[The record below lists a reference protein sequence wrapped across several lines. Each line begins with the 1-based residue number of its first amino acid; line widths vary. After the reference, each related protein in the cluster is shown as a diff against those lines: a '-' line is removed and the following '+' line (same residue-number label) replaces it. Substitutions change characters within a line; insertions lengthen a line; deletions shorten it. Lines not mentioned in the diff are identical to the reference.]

1 MAALTQAQAQRTL
14 NKLTYGQSKASVA
27 ELRSKGLEKW
37 LKDQLNPKKAETNG
51 YLKDLSPFRSANMS
65 VAEIQSNFL
74 FKTKPILLANELSY
88 LTVLRRAY
96 SSRQVFEMLVEHFSD
111 YVPVPLGNKRSPYRG
126 DYDKS
131 VIRANALGY
140 YPDLLVA
147 ATYHPAMLQFL
158 NGATNTATQP
168 NENYGR
174 EFLELFTI
182 TPSAGYKE
190 DDVKNAAK
198 MFSGMGFDSATGAS
212 RLRVKQHY
220 FGPISAFGYQ
230 DANPLTSN
238 EAVIRGRIDK
248 FIRHFALLPQTARAF
263 SMRMAKRFV
272 ADQPSEQ
279 LIDLMAAEYLRSNG
293 HIPSVFKAMA
303 LSGEFALAP
312 AAKVKRPME
321 HLASTIR
328 VLDVPLVRE
337 IPDPNLETFKDYFKA
352 SPLPPIA
359 VALARQGHAPFEWP
373 FPNGYPDHAEPWI
386 ALTSQVQ
393 RWNLSAKITSKK
405 MPAAFAGVD
414 YSKLVSAASST
425 PQAILTDLSKHI
437 FGTTLP
443 EAERVQIEAIIAESV
458 KKNANKAKYVADMA
472 ALAATLLLA
481 RPDWN
486 LR

>member
-1 MAALTQAQAQRTL
+1 MAALTQAQAQRML

-37 LKDQLNPKKAETNG
+37 LTEQLNPKKAETNG
-51 YLKDLSPFRSANMS
+51 YLKDLSPFRSVNMS

-88 LTVLRRAY
+88 LTVLRRTY

-198 MFSGMGFDSATGAS
+198 MFSGMGFDASTGAS

-220 FGPISAFGYQ
+220 FGQITVFGYQ
-230 DANPLTSN
+230 ESNSLTSN

-263 SMRMAKRFV
+263 SLRMAKRFV
-272 ADQPSEQ
+272 SDLPSDSLVE
-279 LIDLMAAEYLRSNG
+279 LMSSEYLRSNG

-303 LSGEFALAP
+303 LSSEFASAK
-312 AAKVKRPME
+312 ATKVKRPME
-321 HLASTIR
+321 HLASTVR
-328 VLDVPLVRE
+328 VLEVPLAND
-337 IPDPNLETFKDYFKA
+337 IPQPNLETFAAYFKG
-352 SPLPPIA
+352 SPLPTLA
-359 VALARQGHAPFEWP
+359 VTLAKQGHAPFEWP
-373 FPNGYPDHAEPWI
+373 FPNGYPDVAEPWT

-393 RWNLSAKITSKK
+393 RWNLAGKITSKK
-405 MPAAFAGVD
+405 LPAAFGAVD
-414 YSKLVSAASST
+414 YSKFVSPGSVTAS
-425 PQAILTDLSKHI
+425 AILADMSTHI
-437 FGTTLP
+437 FGSAIP
-443 EAERVQIEAIIAESV
+443 ESERSQIEAILVKSV
-458 KKNANKAKYVADMA
+458 KKNSNQKKYVADAA
-472 ALAATLLLA
+472 ALATTLLLA

>member
-1 MAALTQAQAQRTL
+1 ML

-27 ELRSKGLEKW
+27 ELRNKGLEKW
-37 LKDQLNPKKAETNG
+37 LTEQLNPKKAEANG
-51 YLKDLSPFRSANMS
+51 YLKDLSPFRSESMT
-65 VAEIQSNFL
+65 VAEIQANFL
-74 FKTKPILLANELSY
+74 FKTKPILLANELTY

-147 ATYHPAMLQFL
+147 ATYHPAMLKFL
-158 NGATNTATQP
+158 NGDTNTATQP

-182 TPSAGYKE
+182 TPTAGYQE
-190 DDVKNAAK
+190 EDVKNAAK
-198 MFSGMGFDSATGAS
+198 MFSGLGFDAATGKS
-212 RLRVKQHY
+212 KLRVKQHY
-220 FGPISAFGYQ
+220 FGPIRAFGYEEQ
-230 DANPLTSN
+230 NALTSN
-238 EAVIRGRIDK
+238 EMVIRGRIDK
-248 FIRHFALLPQTARAF
+248 FVRHFALLSQTARAF
-263 SMRMAKRFV
+263 SIRMARRFV
-272 ADQPSEQ
+272 EDEPSEG
-279 LIDLMAAEYLRSNG
+279 LISLMADEYLASKG

-303 LSGEFALAP
+303 LASEFA
-312 AAKVKRPME
+312 AAKATKVKRPME

-328 VLDVPLVRE
+328 VLDVPLVRDVPE
-337 IPDPNLETFKDYFKA
+337 PNLETFAAYFKG
-352 SPLPPIA
+352 SPLPTLA
-359 VALARQGHAPFEWP
+359 VTLAKQGHAPFEWP
-373 FPNGYPDHAEPWI
+373 FPNGYPDAAEPWT

-393 RWNLSAKITSKK
+393 RWNLAGKITAKK
-405 MPAAFAGVD
+405 IPAAFGAVD
-414 YSKLVSAASST
+414 YSKFVAANSVT
-425 PQAILTDLSKHI
+425 PATILSDLAKQI
-437 FGTTLP
+437 FGRSLP
-443 EAERVQIEAIIAESV
+443 ENERSQIEAILTKSV
-458 KKNANKAKYVADMA
+458 KKSANQVKYVTDVA